1 MSFCLRPNVCKK
13 CGKPLTLFEGW
24 TCLECEKAEQE
35 PSVNDVLEQIRA
47 EISRKANSGQWSEAT
62 VYGLQKALAI
72 IDKHMKG
79 DTDE

>member
-35 PSVNDVLEQIRA
+35 PSVNDVLEQISD
-47 EISRKANSGQWSEAT
+47 EVNKLKKVSDGNKVCVGIND
-62 VYGLQKALAI
+62 VLDI
-72 IDKHMKG
+72 IDKFR
-79 DTDE
+79 